1 MAAQSLLQ
9 RALTDLDRGPEDIVE
24 LFGPARV
31 REIATAMLRATGCAL
46 DGSPTDVERLIKYAT
61 EVDVEPWLR
70 EWRESFEPDC
80 RGRPRTD
87 LSEIVIYAAARHRF
101 GGEHRN
107 PAGLAAKWLG
117 EPATKDKV
125 EKREKRFRRIFSRV
139 YALAGLSR
147 AEAAERSARILLD
160 VIIDLEKLDAKMAA
174 ERAATVRAKKDARH
188 GSFSARFAPAPYAP
202 SQ

>member
-24 LFGPARV
+24 LFGPANLRD
-31 REIATAMLRATGCAL
+31 IAIAMLQATGCAL
-46 DGSPTDVERLIKYAT
+46 DGSPADVERLVKYAI

-70 EWRESFEPDC
+70 EWRKSFEPANL
-80 RGRPRTD
+80 GRPRTE
-87 LSEIVIYAAARHRF
+87 LFEIVIYAAARHRF

-107 PAGLAAKWLG
+107 PAALAAKWLG

-139 YALAGLSR
+139 YAFAGLSR
-147 AEAAERSARILLD
+147 AEAAEHAARILLD
-160 VIIDLEKLDAKMAA
+160 VILDLEKLDAKMAA
-174 ERAATVRAKKDARH
+174 ERAVTSRAKRDGRH
-188 GSFSARFAPAPYAP
+188 APFSARFAPAP
-202 SQ
+202 